1 MRSGLASNCGRPIRT
16 AQTGASGALTDHRY
30 PVARFIYIP
39 TLGRTVDYAAETRV
53 IRASDV
59 ADILGSV
66 VNAYLSF
73 SDADPPA

>member
-1 MRSGLASNCGRPIRT
+1 
-16 AQTGASGALTDHRY
+16 
-30 PVARFIYIP
+30 VARFIYIP